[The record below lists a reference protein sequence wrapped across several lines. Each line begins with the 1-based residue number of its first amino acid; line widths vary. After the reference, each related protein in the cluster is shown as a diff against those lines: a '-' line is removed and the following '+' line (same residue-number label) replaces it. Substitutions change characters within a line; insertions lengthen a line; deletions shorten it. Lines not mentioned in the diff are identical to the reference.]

1 MMLILDN
8 PQKLAMLLASLN
20 AHGTKRP
27 LLPIEVAQGISD
39 VYDDLGKDMKETV
52 KRLPVGSDI
61 VGEFLRLLKLPLRVQ
76 EAVSWGESNKETG
89 SIGFS
94 VAAKIAK
101 LNNSEDVL
109 ELVGTILDMQR
120 PPTKEEIKNIL
131 GLKKRVPNKAISEC
145 IAEVINV
152 TRTVTIQHFLF
163 ITGIKPDIL
172 SSIVSNSKSD
182 SPHEAV
188 LNSLKESFPHDMLK
202 DVKVLNE
209 SVRLSLDENGKDFI
223 TKYAEQHEILRQ
235 DVINHMLKSVGGTND
250 R

>member
-1 MMLILDN
+1 MLILDN

-20 AHGTKRP
+20 AHGANRP

-39 VYDDLGKDMKETV
+39 VYEDLGKDMKETV
-52 KRLPVGSDI
+52 KRLPVGGDI
-61 VGEFLRLLKLPLRVQ
+61 AGEFLRLLKLPSRVQ
-76 EAVSWGESNKETG
+76 EAVTWGESNKEAG

-101 LNNSEDVL
+101 LDNPNDML
-109 ELVGTILDMQR
+109 EVVGTILEMQR
-120 PPTKEEIKNIL
+120 PPTKEEIKSIL
-131 GLKKRVPNKAISEC
+131 GLKKRVPSKDIKEC

-152 TRTVTIQHFLF
+152 TRTITIQHFLF
-163 ITGIKPDIL
+163 ITGIRPDIVSL
-172 SSIVSNSKSD
+172 IVSGSKSD

-188 LNSLKESFPHDMLK
+188 LNALRECFPDGMLKE
-202 DVKVLNE
+202 VKVMNE

-223 TKYAEQHEILRQ
+223 TKYSEQHEILRQ
-235 DVINHMLKSVGGTND
+235 DVINHMLKSVGVRNV